1 MQSKMFGTP
10 GSLGGLNGNMNKS
23 DPALSSR
30 SKTGLKKVM
39 FDPKAAANIT
49 SDKYIR
55 DQLINANLNNV
66 KFTKPLPGQN
76 QEEAMRDLLHR
87 KKMNIQTTEEEQ
99 YAFEAKV
106 KEMTEMV
113 MKDYK
118 RRKSELKPIA
128 E

>member
-1 MQSKMFGTP
+1 MFGSP
-10 GSLGGLNGNMNKS
+10 GSLGGLNATMNQS
-23 DPALSSR
+23 DPASSSR
-30 SKTGLKKVM
+30 SKTGPKKVM

-49 SDKYIR
+49 ADIYMR
-55 DQLINANLNNV
+55 DQLINGNLNN
-66 KFTKPLPGQN
+66 
-76 QEEAMRDLLHR
+76 
-87 KKMNIQTTEEEQ
+87 MNKTTEEEQ